1 MAVVYRAW
9 DPLLNVFRAVKVLHG
24 EAAAHPMLRQRFIT
38 EASTLTRLVHPNVLR
53 IYDVGE
59 EGTRC
64 WYAMDLVEEGALQR
78 RIETQGAM
86 SAAEALKVVFQILQA
101 LGAAHRCGIIHR
113 DVKPANVLLRSDGT
127 VLLGDF
133 GSARQAINAELTR
146 TGDVLGTI
154 GYMAPEQRADSKSAG
169 PVADI
174 YAVGATLYGLVTGR
188 APLGLFEGEIDSGP
202 LSKLHPDVREIIRN
216 ATRYRPEHRYPT
228 ARHMALD
235 VAKSYDNINGLQGAE
250 SARQRWMARFDLLI
264 ESSTP
269 GSQPP
274 SSATPTEPSLRN
286 AYEVPRAP
294 ERTYSARGAQVRE
307 ALPKTPQP
315 VTRVEGGL
323 VLRAWTWMRDL
334 IDRWLVAPKGVP
346 AALPQ
351 GNVLGAWDGKVADL
365 LPLRI
370 EIEKQVGPVI
380 EGWAVTTGLRG
391 QVVTRVEGRFDD
403 ATSSFEVEEKSER
416 PDRGRYIGTLKD
428 GRLEGDFLPVDRSA
442 RAMPFWLTRGK
453 R

>member
-78 RIETQGAM
+78 HIETNGPM
-86 SAAEALKVVFQILQA
+86 SAADALKIVFQILQA

-113 DVKPANVLLRSDGT
+113 DVKPANVLLRADGT

-174 YAVGATLYGLVTGR
+174 YAVGATLFGLVTGR

-216 ATRYRPEHRYPT
+216 ATRYRPEHRYPS

-235 VAKSYDNINGLQGAE
+235 VAKSYDRINGLEGAD

-307 ALPKTPQP
+307 ALPRTPEPAPPAQP
-315 VTRVEGGL
+315 SAL
-323 VLRAWTWMRDL
+323 VRALTWLRDA
-334 IDRWLVAPKGVP
+334 IDRWLAAPKKITKVENS
-346 AALPQ
+346 L
-351 GNVLGAWDGKVADL
+351 VGAWDGKVADL

-370 EIEKQVGPVI
+370 EVDKHAGPLI

-391 QVVTRVEGRFDD
+391 QVVTRVEGRFDE
-403 ATSSFEVEEKSER
+403 AKSTFEVEEKGER
-416 PDRGRYIGTLKD
+416 PDRGRYIGALTN
-428 GRLEGDFLPVDRSA
+428 GRLVGEFHPVDRSA
-442 RAMPFWLTRGK
+442 RALPFSLGRGK